1 MDDQVSHER
10 VFLVQD
16 LYVIF
21 PMLFAQVKMRLFP
34 RQVSIVGF
42 KGSVQPLRKSKVLSA
57 MLNETQAESRN
68 SCGMWCCLM
77 VLLVL
82 VLLVF

>member
-1 MDDQVSHER
+1 
-10 VFLVQD
+10 
-16 LYVIF
+16 
-21 PMLFAQVKMRLFP
+21 MRLY
-34 RQVSIVGF
+34 RTQVSIVGC
-42 KGSVQPLRKSKVLSA
+42 KGSVQPLRTSKVLSA

-82 VLLVF
+82 VLFVFDILIEINKK